1 MEKKILGKNVYFT
14 LGDDG
19 DVRCNEYKISALT
32 TKECIALVTEEMKKI
47 DESARANSGKIVMV
61 DEYRSGFKRGKLG
74 KRDGDSSWVVLDDG
88 DRSKEQNRS
97 IFIYDETIVSDLKKI
112 YAARDAL
119 NKQEDEIK
127 TRLVLAVQ

>member
-19 DVRCNEYKISALT
+19 DVRCNEYKISAPT

-47 DESARANSGKIVMV
+47 DASARANSGMIVMV
-61 DEYRSGFKRGKLG
+61 EEYRSGYKRGKLG

-97 IFIYDETIVSDLKKI
+97 IFIYDETIINDLEKI
-112 YAARDAL
+112 TSIRDDL
-119 NKQEDEIK
+119 DKQEDEIK
-127 TRLVLAVQ
+127 KRLVLAVQ